1 MSLLHMKIIKKEKK
15 RKTRLMLNIEK
26 YKDDI
31 LNTELTHINCC
42 VNNLSNKGICFKN
55 CKECKK
61 EAMKWLLSEYKEPIL
76 DEVEKAYLS
85 AVIKPFRSR
94 VKYIVKII
102 SCDEFEQCIEIAFY
116 NGYCTYLPYFKA
128 NTMYKGMEVN
138 KEYSLEELGL

>member
-1 MSLLHMKIIKKEKK
+1 
-15 RKTRLMLNIEK
+15 MLNIEK

-42 VNNLSNKGICFKN
+42 VNHLNNKGICFKN

-61 EAMKWLLSEYKEPIL
+61 EAMKWLLEEAKEPIL
-76 DEVEKAYLS
+76 DDVEKKYLS

-128 NTMYKGMEVN
+128 NTMYNCKRLRFGTLRQDRF
-138 KEYSLEELGL
+138 S